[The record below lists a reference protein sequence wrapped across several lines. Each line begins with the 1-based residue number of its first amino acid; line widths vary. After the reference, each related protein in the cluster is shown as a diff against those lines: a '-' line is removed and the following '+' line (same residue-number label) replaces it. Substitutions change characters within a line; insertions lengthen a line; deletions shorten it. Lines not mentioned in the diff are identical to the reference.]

1 MNFDKG
7 KSFSFIRLTNS
18 DIKLFCFN
26 FGIIIFEIYLS
37 IYNRVIYVLNIN
49 SKDYILFFM
58 LNNIVL

>member
-26 FGIIIFEIYLS
+26 FGVIIFEIYLNV
-37 IYNRVIYVLNIN
+37 YNRIIYVININ
-49 SKDYILFFM
+49 FKD
-58 LNNIVL
+58 